1 MQEER
6 CCSRLSSAHV
16 TGISVGVSLLSAA
29 VASLLTYLLIGA
41 KQKYALKQ
49 RTING
54 DREDRSVEMYARSS
68 DIVVYEDVDSVQPSA
83 HADVVKETTTVSA
96 LYTSVAAGN
105 SESTDGKNMQ
115 NNPAYATLSCD

>member
-49 RTING
+49 RCM
-54 DREDRSVEMYARSS
+54 VVQSS
-68 DIVVYEDVDSVQPSA
+68 FVFVMWIILCFLTQG
-83 HADVVKETTTVSA
+83 
-96 LYTSVAAGN
+96 L
-105 SESTDGKNMQ
+105 
-115 NNPAYATLSCD
+115 